1 MSGPA
6 RRGVGVQWPATVWLT
21 VVWVLLW
28 GSVTWANVLGGI
40 AVALAVQVVMPL
52 PAIGPQ
58 VRLHPVGLA
67 RYLVAFIGDLT
78 VSSAQVVRAVL
89 SPRALGRAAAI
100 ITVQLRTDSDAIA
113 TILSLTL
120 TLVPG
125 SIVLDVDRGRREI
138 AVHLLL
144 VRTMADVERQRAG
157 ILAKERLAV
166 AAFGTA
172 ADRAALAGSPS

>member
-1 MSGPA
+1 MSHALQRLAHQGPA
-6 RRGVGVQWPATVWLT
+6 LVWLT

-28 GSVTWANVLGGI
+28 GSVTWANVLGGL
-40 AVALAVQVVMPL
+40 AVAVVVLVLLPL
-52 PAIGPQ
+52 PGLGPQ
-58 VRLHPVGLA
+58 VRLHPVALA
-67 RYLVAFIGDLT
+67 RYLGAFVVDLT

-89 SPRALGRAAAI
+89 SPRPLGRAAAI
-100 ITVQLRTDSDAIA
+100 ITVQLRTDSDLIA

-125 SIVLDVDRGRREI
+125 SIVLDVDRERRRI

-144 VRTMADVERQRAG
+144 VRTVEDVERQRAG
-157 ILAKERLAV
+157 ILDKERRAV

-172 ADRAALAGSPS
+172 ADRAALERAVP